1 MKVAGIGIK
10 DSVKDSFTYEQ
21 LFEQAKRSLHW
32 LRVKDAD
39 KKIDAE
45 LKKHGF
51 KPIKKSANKTK
62 KPKSE

>member
-1 MKVAGIGIK
+1 MRTITVAGISIREDK
-10 DSVKDSFTYEQ
+10 KKSFTYEQ
-21 LFEQAKRSLHW
+21 LFKQAKESLTW

-51 KPIKKSANKTK
+51 KPVKKHSKSTK
-62 KPKSE
+62 KD